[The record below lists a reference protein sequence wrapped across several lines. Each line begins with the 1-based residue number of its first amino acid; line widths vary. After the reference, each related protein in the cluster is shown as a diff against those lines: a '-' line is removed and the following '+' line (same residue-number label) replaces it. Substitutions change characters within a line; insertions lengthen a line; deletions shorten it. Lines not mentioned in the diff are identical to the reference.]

1 MVPLVIANARLVTL
15 DPPNA
20 PPGPR
25 RGPHLADLGVVGRGW
40 IEIADGKI
48 RRLGE
53 GDPPADATGRRI
65 DVGRRAVLPCLV
77 DCHTHACA
85 AGDRF
90 DEFAMRLAG
99 RSYLEILA
107 AGGGIMSTV
116 RAVRGATPEVL
127 RAELRRRLLE
137 MRRLGT
143 GAVEVKSGYGLDT
156 PTELAMLAAIEAVA
170 VEDPLPIV
178 PTFLAHAIDPDVPG
192 FVDRTLAETL
202 PAVAEAHPGIA
213 CDAYCEEG
221 AWSLADSIR
230 LFERAAELG
239 MPMRVHLDQFNPLG
253 LLPWAIEHGART
265 VDHLEASRPK
275 DLDRLAASDTIA
287 VLLPAS
293 GFSLDERYADAR
305 RLVDAGGAVAIASN
319 ANPGSAPGPS
329 LAFAIALACRKLR
342 LGAEEAIAAATVN
355 AAHALGLEDRC
366 GRLRPGLRADLQILA
381 SNDERSLGYEF
392 AGPAPAAVVWGG
404 RWHDLM
410 PRPDAGGAA

>member
-1 MVPLVIANARLVTL
+1 MRTSRHSPHRLRHGSAASGPIRSPPDMVPLVIANARLVTL

-156 PTELAMLAAIEAVA
+156 PTELAMLSAIEA
-170 VEDPLPIV
+170 E
-178 PTFLAHAIDPDVPG
+178 
-192 FVDRTLAETL
+192 
-202 PAVAEAHPGIA
+202 
-213 CDAYCEEG
+213 
-221 AWSLADSIR
+221 
-230 LFERAAELG
+230 
-239 MPMRVHLDQFNPLG
+239 Q
-253 LLPWAIEHGART
+253 
-265 VDHLEASRPK
+265 
-275 DLDRLAASDTIA
+275 
-287 VLLPAS
+287 
-293 GFSLDERYADAR
+293 
-305 RLVDAGGAVAIASN
+305 
-319 ANPGSAPGPS
+319 
-329 LAFAIALACRKLR
+329 
-342 LGAEEAIAAATVN
+342 
-355 AAHALGLEDRC
+355 
-366 GRLRPGLRADLQILA
+366 
-381 SNDERSLGYEF
+381 
-392 AGPAPAAVVWGG
+392 
-404 RWHDLM
+404 
-410 PRPDAGGAA
+410 